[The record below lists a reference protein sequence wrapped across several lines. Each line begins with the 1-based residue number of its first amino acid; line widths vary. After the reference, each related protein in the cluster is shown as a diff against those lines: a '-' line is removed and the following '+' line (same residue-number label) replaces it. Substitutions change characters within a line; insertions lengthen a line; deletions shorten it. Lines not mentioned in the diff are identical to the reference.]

1 MPLYQIP
8 YDKGQHVI
16 YGAVV
21 AVAAVM
27 VLVAWNWLRVWL
39 PLPRV
44 PRAMIPLVA
53 FAASFLVG
61 WLYER
66 WQELQNTRAVARNQP
81 PPHNRDSLSSQ
92 CRSIAAKACAT
103 ALDCNSST
111 E

>member
-1 MPLYQIP
+1 MPLYQVP
-8 YDKGQHVI
+8 YDKAQHVI

-27 VLVAWNWLRVWL
+27 VLVAWNWMMVWL
-39 PLPRV
+39 PLPRM

-81 PPHNRDSLSSQ
+81 PPHNIEVKDVQ
-92 CRSIAAKACAT
+92 HT
-103 ALDCNSST
+103 GYGGALVALPVLLGMLV
-111 E
+111 